1 MARPCVLA
9 ENLSFPTK
17 YPPCYPLQANV
28 GFLPRRIGKK
38 AGTSLARTGAQSLYL
53 RIAGRAKRKTLLKN

>member
-28 GFLPRRIGKK
+28 DFLPPAHLEEGRNQPCTHWGSKLI
-38 AGTSLARTGAQSLYL
+38 LADCR
-53 RIAGRAKRKTLLKN
+53 